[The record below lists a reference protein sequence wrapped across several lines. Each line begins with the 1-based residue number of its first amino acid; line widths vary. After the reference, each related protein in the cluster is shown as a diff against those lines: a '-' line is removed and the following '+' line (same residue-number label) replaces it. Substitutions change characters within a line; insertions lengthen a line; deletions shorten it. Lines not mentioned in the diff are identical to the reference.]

1 MTRMGRR
8 TQTGGVCPAAPGRRP
23 SDWRDTDVVFL
34 DVEGDRHD
42 EGEWYC
48 DENAAVDPSPPP
60 RGLVERRAQVA
71 VAVAVV
77 LTAVTLFVGLAGS
90 GRAAAAFH
98 LEVPTLPVPPA
109 APPTG
114 VAPPATSSEPAR
126 APAKRRRAK
135 KKPNRGV
142 RGRHHPGAKLSHAMV
157 QR

>member
-90 GRAAAAFH
+90 GRADPGSLFTAIQMAIDMARHAAQAVTH
-98 LEVPTLPVPPA
+98 SAGGSRTGAHA
-109 APPTG
+109 A
-114 VAPPATSSEPAR
+114 S
-126 APAKRRRAK
+126 
-135 KKPNRGV
+135 
-142 RGRHHPGAKLSHAMV
+142 
-157 QR
+157 